1 MSKEFLIRKPYA
13 SPTLLVQEL
22 LPERGILGTS
32 TIIDSAWEGEI
43 DLDN

>member
-1 MSKEFLIRKPYA
+1 MSKEFLIKKPYA

-32 TIIDSAWEGEI
+32 TIIDSVWEEEI
-43 DLDN
+43 NLDS